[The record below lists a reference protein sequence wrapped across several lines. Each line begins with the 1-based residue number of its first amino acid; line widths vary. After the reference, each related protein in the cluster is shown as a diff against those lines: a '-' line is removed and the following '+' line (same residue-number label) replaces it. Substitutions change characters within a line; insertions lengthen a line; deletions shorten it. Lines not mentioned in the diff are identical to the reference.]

1 MRIRVIVSI
10 RHHPSP
16 STIMTNT
23 SSHSFTIVTSDWLRR
38 APDLWPG
45 VLLSAVIAIA
55 ATFIAEHQG
64 GPPLL
69 YALLLGMALHPPSQE
84 TKAGAGIQFAS
95 GTVLRVGVALL
106 GARITIAQLFGLGW
120 TNGALIVFGI
130 VSTIGLGFFL
140 SRVLGLDRR
149 IGVLTGGA
157 TAICGASAA
166 IAIAAVLPR
175 DERSER
181 ELTFTI
187 AGITALST
195 GAMIVY
201 PVISGV
207 LGLSTAQAG
216 IFLGGTIHDVAQV
229 VGAGYSV
236 SSPAG
241 DMAVL
246 TKMLRVA
253 LLLPCVLIIAF
264 AVRRR
269 VQESATVARGP
280 LIPLFLIVFAVFVAI
295 NSLGWVTAPVAG
307 VVNNVSRAC
316 LVTAIAAV
324 GLKTSLLDM
333 KKVGAKALAL
343 LCIETVFLATLVLVA
358 QLLGK

>member
-1 MRIRVIVSI
+1 
-10 RHHPSP
+10 
-16 STIMTNT
+16 
-23 SSHSFTIVTSDWLRR
+23 
-38 APDLWPG
+38 
-45 VLLSAVIAIA
+45 
-55 ATFIAEHQG
+55 
-64 GPPLL
+64 
-69 YALLLGMALHPPSQE
+69 
-84 TKAGAGIQFAS
+84 
-95 GTVLRVGVALL
+95 
-106 GARITIAQLFGLGW
+106 
-120 TNGALIVFGI
+120 
-130 VSTIGLGFFL
+130 
-140 SRVLGLDRR
+140 
-149 IGVLTGGA
+149 
-157 TAICGASAA
+157 
-166 IAIAAVLPR
+166 
-175 DERSER
+175 
-181 ELTFTI
+181 
-187 AGITALST
+187 
-195 GAMIVY
+195 
-201 PVISGV
+201 
-207 LGLSTAQAG
+207 
-216 IFLGGTIHDVAQV
+216 
-229 VGAGYSV
+229 
-236 SSPAG
+236 
-241 DMAVL
+241 MAVL